1 MGAASGRGARSA
13 SRTVPTTS
21 SIWPTRSACARSS
34 PSDTRWAG
42 RSRSSCGAGTARESM
57 VSCSARRPL
66 GSRRRPNRA
75 LGFVGLG
82 GLAMASRLT
91 PRAVQRRFID
101 GMVSRR
107 EASGPELWAREQMRR
122 HDLTAVLEASRAV
135 GQFSSTKWIGSIDV
149 PTAVVVT
156 TRDTLVSATTPAG
169 AGLRDRRRDRA
180 PGRRRSRR
188 RRVRGRPLRARAARR
203 LRIGGVAGTG
213 AWLTEAD
220 TLYRLRAAVEVID
233 ES

>member
-1 MGAASGRGARSA
+1 
-13 SRTVPTTS
+13 
-21 SIWPTRSACARSS
+21 
-34 PSDTRWAG
+34 
-42 RSRSSCGAGTARESM
+42 
-57 VSCSARRPL
+57 
-66 GSRRRPNRA
+66 
-75 LGFVGLG
+75 
-82 GLAMASRLT
+82 MASRLT

-156 TRDTLVSATTPAG
+156 TRDTLVVRTRQLALASAIEGATVHQVDADHDAAVFAPTASCPRCSTPAN
-169 AGLRDRRRDRA
+169 RWRRGHWCVAD
-180 PGRRRSRR
+180 
-188 RRVRGRPLRARAARR
+188 RGRQP
-203 LRIGGVAGTG
+203 
-213 AWLTEAD
+213 
-220 TLYRLRAAVEVID
+220 YRLHGAAVEVID